1 VLTRRTTLGCPSS
14 SQAAKSAVPR
24 LARVAA
30 TAAWA
35 TWAAIFPRPISR
47 SVLTTSASFTATVA
61 TISVADEDLGGMLA
75 QLGNGGD
82 PQQPHRPLELLG
94 QQIQGLVHARLA
106 GGHQAVQVGA
116 ADRHRVGPER
126 GGDGD
131 VGAVPDAGVD
141 QHRQIRADRLA
152 DPGQQVDGAMARS
165 SWRPPWLDSCRPST
179 PASTARRASAAPS
192 GPVMTS
198 LPGHCS
204 RSAAMSSQSMPG
216 SKRLPVWAIV
226 TGWRRVRLARP
237 AAGLR
242 SMRTQ

>member
-1 VLTRRTTLGCPSS
+1 MTSTGSPAAWAWRTTSSSWPAVLARSTTLGCPSA

-47 SVLTTSASFTATVA
+47 SVLTTTASFTATVA
-61 TISVADEDLGGMLA
+61 TISVADEELGGMLA

-152 DPGQQVDGAMARS
+152 DPGQQVDGGDGAVELA
-165 SWRPPWLDSCRPST
+165 PAVVGQLQAVDTGLDG
-179 PASTARRASAAPS
+179 PASVGGAERPLDDQLA
-192 GPVMTS
+192 GPL
-198 LPGHCS
+198 LP
-204 RSAAMSSQSMPG
+204 
-216 SKRLPVWAIV
+216 
-226 TGWRRVRLARP
+226 
-237 AAGLR
+237 
-242 SMRTQ
+242 